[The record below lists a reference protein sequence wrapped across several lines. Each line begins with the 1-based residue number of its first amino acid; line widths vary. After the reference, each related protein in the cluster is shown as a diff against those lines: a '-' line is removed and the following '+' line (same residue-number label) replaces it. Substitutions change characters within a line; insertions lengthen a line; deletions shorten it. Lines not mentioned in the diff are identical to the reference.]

1 MQVVKKHLS
10 GEEFYQQRFLKK
22 QIVWHHT
29 AGSYSIANTLNG
41 WETDFSVNKQGQK
54 EPREVA
60 TAFLVAGNV
69 PAKKPAW
76 EYTENG
82 LVVEAFPAEFWAH
95 HLGTY
100 LPNNKMLNMQSIG
113 IEVCNYGILVKK
125 GDNFSPPISP
135 NTIIPHERVEE
146 LPFSFRGSR
155 YYEKYSAE
163 SLKAL
168 HELTLELCKEFGIP
182 LQFNGKTKGITAKD
196 FELSP
201 LAQKGTPG
209 IFTHTNYLLS
219 KSDLSPQKE
228 LIYLL
233 NNL

>member
-1 MQVVKKHLS
+1 MEILKKHLS
-10 GEEFYQQRFLKK
+10 GEEYYHQSFAKK

-41 WETDFSVNKQGQK
+41 WETDFSTNRQGQR

-76 EYTENG
+76 EYTQNG
-82 LVVEAFPAEFWAH
+82 LVVEAFPKEFWAH
-95 HLGTY
+95 HLGTH
-100 LPNNKMLNMQSIG
+100 LPNNVLLNRQSIG
-113 IEVCNYGILVKK
+113 IEVCNYGILVVRN
-125 GDNFSPPISP
+125 GVFTPQSIP
-135 NTIIPHERVEE
+135 NVIIPKERVEE
-146 LPFSFRGSR
+146 LPMSFRGSR
-155 YYEKYSAE
+155 FYEKYSAE
-163 SLKAL
+163 TLKAL
-168 HELTLELCKEFGIP
+168 HELTLELSKEFQIP
-182 LQFNGKTKGITAKD
+182 LTFNGKTKGITAKD
-196 FELSP
+196 FEISS
-201 LAQKGTPG
+201 LAQRGTPG